1 MSLQRRGLSHL
12 MEPLFVPAI
21 ICLLAVYLALTSDV
35 FLTWGN
41 INNLLGQMVILGVAS
56 FGATFTILVRG
67 LDLSIGAGAALVS
80 VLAATVMID
89 TGSPLLG
96 ILVGL
101 VTGLVIGALNG
112 GYVTLLRVPPFIAT
126 LGMLVILRGIGL
138 WITDGGVVFGL
149 PESFTKFSRESL
161 LGLQN
166 IVWVM
171 ILTFALLWVIERRT
185 MFGVQVHAVGGNPEA
200 ARLAGIPVRRVQFLC
215 FVISGFTM
223 AMAGLTLMARVESGQ
238 PNGAEL
244 LELYAIAA
252 IVIGGTSLFG
262 GRGSVART
270 LAGVMLISL
279 LRNGLDIRQIPYD
292 VQQVI
297 IGTVFIG
304 AASVAFVR
312 EQLEKRTWSRA
323 AVARALARDER
334 DEGPPPEH
342 LPVPD
347 RSDPISK
354 ANRETS

>member
-1 MSLQRRGLSHL
+1 MSLQRRGLAHL
-12 MEPLFVPAI
+12 IEPLFVPAI
-21 ICLLAVYLALTSDV
+21 ILLVAVYLALTSDV

-67 LDLSIGAGAALVS
+67 LDLSVGAGAALAS
-80 VLAATVMID
+80 VFAATVMID

-96 ILVGL
+96 ILAGL
-101 VTGLVIGALNG
+101 GTGVVIGVLNG
-112 GYVTLLRVPPFIAT
+112 SYVTLLRVPPFIAT
-126 LGMLVILRGIGL
+126 LGMLVILRGVGL
-138 WITDGGVVFGL
+138 WVTDGGVVFGL
-149 PESFTKFSRESL
+149 PESFTRFSRASL
-161 LGLQN
+161 LGLQY

-171 ILTFALLWVIERRT
+171 ILTFALLYFIERRT
-185 MFGVQVHAVGGNPEA
+185 KFGLHVHAVGGNPEA

-223 AMAGLTLMARVESGQ
+223 AVAGLTLMARVESGQ

-270 LAGVMLISL
+270 LAGVVLISL

-292 VQQVI
+292 VQQVV
-297 IGTVFIG
+297 IGLVFIA

-312 EQLEKRTWSRA
+312 DQLEKRGWSRIA
-323 AVARALARDER
+323 AAKARVGSQSD
-334 DEGPPPEH
+334 GNVHPESISDSDAAN
-342 LPVPD
+342 PVSTAP
-347 RSDPISK
+347 
-354 ANRETS
+354 RETR